1 MKTTAALLIAIA
13 LVGCHEGGKPSPQ
26 REPDTTTVP
35 TDNRLVVYTDTETG
49 CQYVKPSTSGSSNLG
64 GIVPRMKP
72 DGQLGMGCKDKIQ

>member
-1 MKTTAALLIAIA
+1 MKTIAALLIAIA
-13 LVGCHEGGKPSPQ
+13 LVGCHGGRPSPQ

-49 CQYVKPSTSGSSNLG
+49 CQYVKPSTSDGHNLG
-64 GIVPRMKP
+64 GIVPRMKS